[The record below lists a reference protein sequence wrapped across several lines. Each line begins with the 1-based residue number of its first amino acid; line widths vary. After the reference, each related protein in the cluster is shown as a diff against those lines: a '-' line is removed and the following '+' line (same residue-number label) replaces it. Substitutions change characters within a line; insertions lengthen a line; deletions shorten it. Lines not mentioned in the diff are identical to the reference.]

1 MASVAISTLGCKVNA
16 YESESTAQALR
27 LRGYQTVD
35 FKEKADVYIIFTCA
49 VTNTAA
55 M

>member
-35 FKEKADVYIIFTCA
+35 FKEKADVYIILD
-49 VTNTAA
+49 VYKRQH
-55 M
+55 